1 MQRYKK
7 AVKLIWPSHQVT
19 QGVTALHSCGR
30 SHTDLK
36 PGNIQGYNWD
46 DPSSLQVTVLD
57 LGSSVVQA
65 QCHTYSMLG
74 LAANKLYWPAAST

>member
-1 MQRYKK
+1 MQSCQMHARRCSERG
-7 AVKLIWPSHQVT
+7 ANLL

-65 QCHTYSMLG
+65 QCELML
-74 LAANKLYWPAAST
+74 LLWS